1 MPGIKLAFA
10 LAATAYA
17 SGKYLFGGKD
27 KSPPRDSSTFAVAAY
42 AIGNYFF
49 GGKDDDPPP
58 RDSYSAPTFAAAVY
72 TIGKRFFGGKDDDPP
87 PRDSYSASTFAAAA
101 YAIGKR
107 FFGRKDDDPPRDS
120 YSATLAATT
129 HAIGKYFFGRKDNGP
144 PHPHP
149 PRDSYYSTSF
159 YDSGTTRTQTQ
170 QSYRPPPQSPSYTY
184 RPPPT
189 YSHSQT
195 APWTSAPPDYSRDV
209 HHTRTPSQTHL
220 SSTPGAPAVVEDLE
234 FAKKL
239 RENARRRGRE
249 MAEAY
254 SQANSAQRMGDCWG
268 AQEYRQQGDAHK
280 SAMEELDERA
290 ARIIFRENNKDR
302 KNGGKI
308 DLHGLFV
315 AEAVGFANQL
325 LQYGESRGEQVMCF
339 IVGKGKH
346 SDAGRARIRPALE
359 DLCAERGLGHSLDP
373 QNAGVLIVR
382 LNRRR

>member
-27 KSPPRDSSTFAVAAY
+27 NSPPRDSSTLAAAAY

-58 RDSYSAPTFAAAVY
+58 PRDSYSASTFAAAVY
-72 TIGKRFFGGKDDDPP
+72 TIGKRFLGGKDDDPP
-87 PRDSYSASTFAAAA
+87 RDSYSVSTFAASA

-120 YSATLAATT
+120 YSATLAAAT
-129 HAIGKYFFGRKDNGP
+129 HAIDKYFFGRKDNAP
-144 PHPHP
+144 PPLP
-149 PRDSYYSTSF
+149 PRD
-159 YDSGTTRTQTQ
+159 
-170 QSYRPPPQSPSYTY
+170 
-184 RPPPT
+184 
-189 YSHSQT
+189 SQT

-220 SSTPGAPAVVEDLE
+220 SSTPSGALAVVEDLE
-234 FAKKL
+234 FVKKL
-239 RENARRRGRE
+239 REKARRRGRE

-254 SQANSAQRMGDCWG
+254 SQANSAQRIGDCWG

-290 ARIIFRENNKDR
+290 AKIIFRENNKDR

-325 LQYGESRGEQVMCF
+325 LQYGELRGDQIMCF
-339 IVGKGKH
+339 IVVGPTQAKGYTRTPVGPGF
-346 SDAGRARIRPALE
+346 DQL
-359 DLCAERGLGHSLDP
+359 
-373 QNAGVLIVR
+373 
-382 LNRRR
+382 